1 MAQYQRIPTSW
12 DDSEFADEADVAS
25 RGVTTLQPTPYPS
38 VLPTP
43 PRSGQLL
50 RFHERDAKGSPPPR
64 PFPFVPPGMDVPRRP
79 SINSEDFDWMTSPA
93 SNSPVRSFLNDGH
106 KQLSSTRGNIRFK
119 DASVNTDCSLFYE
132 GAPLCYHNHQQQQ
145 QQPPHPASSLPIHPN
160 RLTKTRPFSFIDN
173 LNSST
178 ASNDVD
184 ALERAEIQSPPT
196 TPSPPKKRSL
206 FSSLS
211 PSSSAPRKDG
221 VKQKE
226 KQQQQTPESQPQQQQ
241 TPQAQQQLGKSSE
254 QTPRAATGK
263 RAKFLHALA
272 KVGIKTATRARRDF
286 RRLEMENSD
295 SD

>member
-1 MAQYQRIPTSW
+1 MHLKAIKRKPVFSIIS
-12 DDSEFADEADVAS
+12 A
-25 RGVTTLQPTPYPS
+25 
-38 VLPTP
+38 
-43 PRSGQLL
+43 L
-50 RFHERDAKGSPPPR
+50 RLYALFYIFCLS
-64 PFPFVPPGMDVPRRP
+64 FP
-79 SINSEDFDWMTSPA
+79 ILT
-93 SNSPVRSFLNDGH
+93 
-106 KQLSSTRGNIRFK
+106 GNIRFK

-132 GAPLCYHNHQQQQ
+132 GAPLCYHNHQQQQQQ

-206 FSSLS
+206 FSTLS

-226 KQQQQTPESQPQQQQ
+226 KQQQQQTPESQPQQQQ